1 MTGFIKKTLTLLA
14 GSDDIQFPRFS
25 FSSRISRRELIQR
38 ESEIGGQLFGSVPAG
53 HHRQFFNLDPT
64 TWIWYEEWN
73 DDEGKAQS
81 TTTRYEVHKNGVLK
95 VQEGTQYY
103 YIEGQELDNFVTA
116 TRAYYERVTHDIYRR
131 DPTTGKPLAA

>member
-1 MTGFIKKTLTLLA
+1 MAGFFQKTLALLT
-14 GSDDIQFPRFS
+14 GSDDVRFPKFT
-25 FSSRISRRELIQR
+25 FSSRVSKRELIQR
-38 ESEIGGQLFGSVPAG
+38 ESEIGGQLFGAVPLG
-53 HHRQFFNLDPT
+53 HHRQFFNLDKT

-73 DDEGKAQS
+73 DDEGKVQS

-116 TRAYYERVTHDIYRR
+116 TRSYYERVSRDIYQR
-131 DPTTGKPLAA
+131 DPATGKPLVA

>member
-1 MTGFIKKTLTLLA
+1 MAGFFRKTLALLT
-14 GSDDIQFPRFS
+14 GSDDVRFPSFR
-25 FSSRISRRELIQR
+25 FSSRVSKRELIQR
-38 ESEIGGQLFGSVPAG
+38 ESEIGGQLFGPVPAG
-53 HHRQFFNLDPT
+53 HHRQFFNLDQT

-73 DDEGKAQS
+73 DDEGKTQS

-116 TRAYYERVTHDIYRR
+116 TRAYYERVAHDIYRR
-131 DPTTGKPLAA
+131 DPATGKPLVA

>member
-1 MTGFIKKTLTLLA
+1 MTGFIKKTLTLLV

-38 ESEIGGQLFGSVPAG
+38 ESEIGWQLFGSVPAG